1 MLPRRYVKHQQFNLP
16 STLTLRQKTSALAIM
31 VQKGV
36 PFDDPVFSVIW
47 TGSQATVFAWSA
59 AEAERQAARCAVDLK
74 LFRVVPESLV
84 RGRGPDG
91 PRLINGVEGYE
102 GQVWKDGNLIHSRW
116 WSTPP
121 APQEWALFLG
131 GASIFQTDETVPAIA
146 SAEILDFPWDQTTD
160 IVGKVRDALKDPV
173 IAATAVLLVSAP
185 LVFLGGQWLGLTAT
199 ASRIEEKTA
208 TLNRDNAPLWASRR
222 EALENREVIADLAD
236 LQLLPDQ
243 LLILSEVARMLKV
256 SDAKVDS
263 WAQEGANLELQIHAP
278 RPLDP
283 TYLITQFEGHALFEA
298 VTATR
303 SSGSNAVRIQMRI
316 RKKGAPTKEAPA
328 KEAVVR

>member
-1 MLPRRYVKHQQFNLP
+1 MKHQQFTLP

-31 VQKGV
+31 VQKWV
-36 PFDDPVFSVIW
+36 PFDDPVFSVVW
-47 TGSQATVFAWSA
+47 AGPQATVFAWSA
-59 AEAERQAARCAVDLK
+59 AEAQRQAARCGVDLT
-74 LFRVVPESLV
+74 LYRVVPESLI
-84 RGRGPDG
+84 RGRGLDG
-91 PRLINGVEGYE
+91 PRLIEGVEGYE
-102 GQVWKDGNLIHSRW
+102 GQVWKEGSLVHSRW
-116 WSTPP
+116 WAKPP

-131 GASIFQTDETVPAIA
+131 GASIFQAEETVPPVG
-146 SAEILDFPWDQTTD
+146 SAEILEFPWDQTRD
-160 IVGKVRDALKDPV
+160 IVGKARNALEDPA
-173 IAATAVLLVSAP
+173 IAAAAALIVAAP
-185 LVFLGGQWLGLTAT
+185 LIFLGGQWLGLKAT

-222 EALENREVIADLAD
+222 EALENREIITDLAG

-256 SDAKVDS
+256 TDAKVDS
-263 WAQEGANLELQIHAP
+263 WAQEGANLDLQIHAP

-283 TYLITQFEGHALFEA
+283 TYLITQFEGHNLFET

-316 RKKGAPTKEAPA
+316 RNKGAPA